1 MSYSPA
7 ILIADDEHFVL
18 ESLKELLSDR
28 DYEIHTA
35 NGGREAI
42 DHLNKRGF
50 DLVLLDISMPDI
62 DGFKVMDH
70 MKRQNLDTLVIIMT
84 GNATMES
91 AVEAL
96 RRGAYYYIIKPFQ
109 QEELSKTIAN
119 ALDQRRLEEQK
130 KRVEEALKKAHSEL
144 EKRIE
149 ERTEELLSTN
159 LKLTREIE
167 DRKITEEKLEHTM
180 QDLRKAMKGTIKAM
194 ALAVETRDLYTAGHQ
209 QRVTDLA
216 CAIAEEMELSGEYV
230 DSIRMAGMIHD
241 LGKIAIPVAILSKPG
256 KISEHEL
263 GIIKSH
269 TQVGYDILKDIEFP
283 WPIAQIVLQ
292 HHERMDGSGN
302 PNGISGND
310 ILMEAKI
317 LAVADVV
324 EAMAS
329 HRPYRPG
336 LGIDKALDEIKKNR
350 GLLYDSEVV
359 DACLKVFAEN
369 GFTFEEL

>member
-130 KRVEEALKKAHSEL
+130 KRAEEALKKAHSEL

-159 LKLTREIE
+159 LKLRREIE
-167 DRKITEEKLEHTM
+167 DRKITEEKLEHSM

-269 TQVGYDILKDIEFP
+269 TQVGYDILKDIQFP